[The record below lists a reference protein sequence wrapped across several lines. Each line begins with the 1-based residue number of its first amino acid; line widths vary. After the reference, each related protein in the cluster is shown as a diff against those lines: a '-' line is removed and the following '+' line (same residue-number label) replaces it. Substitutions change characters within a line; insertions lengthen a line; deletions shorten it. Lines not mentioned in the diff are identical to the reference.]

1 MIPISNQL
9 SPSQNPVPNH
19 RARALGKVFARDVRE
34 TQPIHFG
41 EAQTSASLFKRL
53 LEGIRQKLRAFY
65 NWIAQYLKKIWH
77 LPNSKHSAIEW
88 TSTSDHTV
96 LTRFQ
101 EKNAPIRNFYKIDNS
116 LYRGAQPG
124 ITDDDR
130 LNPEHLKQSLL
141 YLRDQCGVRTILNL
155 RNDTDLRQ
163 EFNHH
168 PKDHQTKEK
177 EAIEQLNAS
186 APDEKHLKYVNIPIR
201 SGVAIT
207 ETQFAPILSVL
218 QHASTA
224 QPVFV
229 HCKAGIDRTGLVT
242 SLYRALNYP
251 NASFKD
257 VYAEMQACGHDA
269 NGIWKGYVNN
279 LAYFLR
285 TRPIFK
291 DYYQQHHA
299 QIDPHPGHMGT

>member
-1 MIPISNQL
+1 MIIYTLSTFKPSKTSHVLFQGNIPTKDQMASQAL
-9 SPSQNPVPNH
+9 SPSEERIAKSVLKRIIDAITN
-19 RARALGKVFARDVRE
+19 ALRSFLNWISSTFKKVFNI
-34 TQPIHFG
+34 QN
-41 EAQTSASLFKRL
+41 
-53 LEGIRQKLRAFY
+53 LEK
-65 NWIAQYLKKIWH
+65 N
-77 LPNSKHSAIEW
+77 NIEW
-88 TSTSDHTV
+88 TPLSHTGSI
-96 LTRFQ
+96 TRY
-101 EKNAPIRNFYKIDNS
+101 KDTHAPISNFYKIDGTF
-116 LYRGAQPG
+116 YRGAQPG

-130 LNPEHLKQSLL
+130 LNPEHLKQGLL

-177 EAIEQLNAS
+177 EAIDQLNTS
-186 APDEKHLKYVNIPIR
+186 APDEKQLKYVNIPIR

-207 ETQFAPILSVL
+207 EPQFAPILSVL

-242 SLYRALNYP
+242 ALYRALNYP
-251 NASFKD
+251 NAPFKD

-285 TRPIFK
+285 AKPIFK
-291 DYYQQHHA
+291 DYYQQHHT
-299 QIDPHPGHMGT
+299 QIDHNLDQMEV